1 VVGWDGI
8 EAPRTEQARDALRA
22 LGIEAAVGG
31 DGRELLD
38 ADPPPRCLVK
48 SPGLPFDAPLVAEAA
63 RRGVAVIDELEL
75 GWRLDR
81 RFTLGITGTNGKST
95 VAALAAA
102 ALERGGHPAAVA
114 GNTVFGPPLSVL
126 DPAAA
131 EVVVVE
137 VSSLQ
142 LEGCPSLLPDA
153 AAFTNLSLDHLD
165 RHGTMRAY
173 GEAKR
178 RLFLREHT
186 AVALA
191 VVGVDDAFGR
201 SLARDL
207 EQRRSRVLRV
217 AASAAADYRLEGWV
231 WEAGRARVAAE
242 TGRDR
247 LEFAT
252 RLAGRHNALNALI
265 ALALADGLGLSRA
278 ATLAALEETPP
289 PPGRLEPVA
298 PGGPF
303 DVLVDYAH
311 NPEGVRESLR
321 TGRAMMRGRG
331 GALRVVACALSI
343 VTPAQRHAMGREAGL
358 GADEVVLT
366 TDRVG
371 KEEPPDELP
380 PGLAE
385 GARSA
390 GAAVVEVVPDRG
402 EAIARVLSRA
412 RPGDL
417 VMVLG
422 RGVRTR
428 TLDREGRPMTF
439 DDREETRRALAAL
452 DRR

>member
-1 VVGWDGI
+1 MGWDGI
-8 EAPRTEQARDALRA
+8 EAERTKRVRDEVRA
-22 LGIEAAVGG
+22 LGIAAVLGG

-48 SPGLPFDAPLVAEAA
+48 SPGLPLDAPLVAEATH
-63 RRGVAVIDELEL
+63 RGLTVIDELEL

-102 ALERGGHPAAVA
+102 ALERAGHPAAVA
-114 GNTVFGPPLSVL
+114 GNTVFGPPLSAL
-126 DPAAA
+126 APDTA
-131 EVVVVE
+131 EVAVVE
-137 VSSLQ
+137 VSSFQ
-142 LEGCPSLLPDA
+142 LEGCPTLLPDA
-153 AAFTNLSLDHLD
+153 AAFTNFSLDHLD

-178 RLFLREHT
+178 RLFLRAHT

-207 EQRRSRVLRV
+207 ETRRSRVSRV
-217 AASAAADYRLEGWV
+217 AVSTAADYRLAHWA
-231 WEAGRARVAAE
+231 WEEGRARVVAE

-247 LEFAT
+247 LELIT
-252 RLAGRHNALNALI
+252 RLPGEHNALNALI
-265 ALALADGLGLSRA
+265 ALALGDGLGLPRA
-278 ATLAALEETPP
+278 ATLAALEETPA

-298 PGGPF
+298 GGPF

-311 NPEGVRESLR
+311 NPEGLRESLR
-321 TGRAMMRGRG
+321 TGRAMIGGRG
-331 GALRVVACALSI
+331 GALRVVVCALSI
-343 VTPAQRHAMGREAGL
+343 VTPEQRHAMGREAGR
-358 GADEVVLT
+358 GADDVVLT
-366 TDRVG
+366 TDRVSQD
-371 KEEPPDELP
+371 EPPDELP
-380 PGLAE
+380 SGLAE

-390 GAAVVEVVPDRG
+390 GGAVEVIPDRG
-402 EAIARVLSRA
+402 EGIARVLARA
-412 RPGDL
+412 RPGDV

-439 DDREETRRALAAL
+439 DDREETRRALAAVH
-452 DRR
+452 RP